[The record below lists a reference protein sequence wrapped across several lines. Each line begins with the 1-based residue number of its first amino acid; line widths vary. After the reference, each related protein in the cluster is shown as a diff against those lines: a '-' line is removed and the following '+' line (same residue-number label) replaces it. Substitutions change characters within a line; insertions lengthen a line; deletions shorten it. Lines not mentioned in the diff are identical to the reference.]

1 MNITRNRARRLNLL
15 ADGES
20 DAPESRAASVHKF
33 KATGQNEPVKE
44 VETAQ
49 NAWKVDTAN
58 MAVRGGGVWF
68 VPGKLNFKGKP
79 GLAPMQVQGQLLAER
94 LPVQAFEPYFADL
107 LDIELLRLHA
117 SFKGMASNKQ
127 MPAKLSLLVDG
138 DAALEKLKTN
148 TLGPSAD
155 LPLERLFL
163 GAGNSGKEASKAD
176 AKAEAKPDTEWV
188 PRADLNIAM

>member
-1 MNITRNRARRLNLL
+1 ML

-20 DAPESRAASVHKF
+20 DAPESRAASVHKL

-44 VETAQ
+44 VERAQ

-68 VPGKLNFKGKP
+68 APGKLNFKGKP

-107 LDIELLRLHA
+107 LNIELLRLDA

-138 DAALEKLKTN
+138 DAAHEKLKTN

-163 GAGNSGKEASKAD
+163 RADNSGKEASKAD

>member
-1 MNITRNRARRLNLL
+1 
-15 ADGES
+15 
-20 DAPESRAASVHKF
+20 
-33 KATGQNEPVKE
+33 
-44 VETAQ
+44 
-49 NAWKVDTAN
+49 
-58 MAVRGGGVWF
+58 
-68 VPGKLNFKGKP
+68 
-79 GLAPMQVQGQLLAER
+79 MQVQGQLLAER

-117 SFKGMASNKQ
+117 SFKCMAPNKQ

-163 GAGNSGKEASKAD
+163 EAGNSGKEASKAD

>member
-1 MNITRNRARRLNLL
+1 MNITRNRAGRLNLL

-20 DAPESRAASVHKF
+20 DAPESRAASVHKL

-44 VETAQ
+44 VERAQ

-68 VPGKLNFKGKP
+68 APGKLNFKGKP

-107 LDIELLRLHA
+107 LNIELLRLDA

-155 LPLERLFL
+155 LPLERLSL
-163 GAGNSGKEASKAD
+163 EADNSGNEASKAD

>member
-1 MNITRNRARRLNLL
+1 
-15 ADGES
+15 
-20 DAPESRAASVHKF
+20 
-33 KATGQNEPVKE
+33 
-44 VETAQ
+44 
-49 NAWKVDTAN
+49 

-68 VPGKLNFKGKP
+68 VSGKLNFKGKL
-79 GLAPMQVQGQLLAER
+79 GLAPIQVQGQLLAER
-94 LPVQAFEPYFADL
+94 LPVQALELYFADL
-107 LDIELLRLHA
+107 LNIELLRLDA
-117 SFKGMASNKQ
+117 SFKGMASHKQ

-138 DAALEKLKTN
+138 DAALAKLKTN

-163 GAGNSGKEASKAD
+163 KVGNSGKEASKAD